1 MREGPVKYGESCDVA
16 IIWDRRELKS
26 ICCEAGSINPL
37 KPFKKDGIPNN
48 DSPDCYL
55 SLTRMS

>member
-1 MREGPVKYGESCDVA
+1 VRVQGKDGESCDVA

-26 ICCEAGSINPL
+26 ICCEAGGIYPL
-37 KPFKKDGIPNN
+37 KAVQKDGIPNN
-48 DSPDCYL
+48 DPPDCYL